1 MRVSNIRTWAET
13 HQDLF
18 LDLVRIY
25 LGVALF
31 VKGIWFIMHRDE
43 LLRILQSSGDFFIAP
58 GMIAHYVI
66 PAHLVGGVLLAVGLL
81 TRFAA
86 ILQLPV
92 LLGAVFYVY
101 APQVVAFRM
110 TSVEPRQSLE
120 LAALVLF
127 LLALVAV
134 FGAGRLS
141 LDNWL
146 ARRPEATMHP
156 QPA

>member
-1 MRVSNIRTWAET
+1 
-13 HQDLF
+13 
-18 LDLVRIY
+18 
-25 LGVALF
+25 
-31 VKGIWFIMHRDE
+31 
-43 LLRILQSSGDFFIAP
+43 
-58 GMIAHYVI
+58 MIAHYVI
-66 PAHLVGGVLLAVGLL
+66 PAHLVGGALLAVGLL

-86 ILQLPV
+86 ILQLPI

-110 TSVEPRQSLE
+110 SSVEPRQSLE
-120 LAALVLF
+120 LAAMVLF

>member
-1 MRVSNIRTWAET
+1 
-13 HQDLF
+13 

-31 VKGIWFIMHRDE
+31 IKGLWFIMNREE
-43 LLRILQSSGDFFIAP
+43 LLRLLQSSGDLFIAP

-66 PAHLVGGVLLAVGLL
+66 PAHLVGGALLAAGLL

-86 ILQLPV
+86 LLQIPI

-101 APQVVAFRM
+101 APQITTFQMMSA
-110 TSVEPRQSLE
+110 EPRQSLE
-120 LAALVLF
+120 LAGLVLF
-127 LLALVAV
+127 LLVLVAI

-141 LDNWL
+141 MDNWL
-146 ARRPEATMHP
+146 ARRSDMTIQP
-156 QPA
+156 QPAV